1 MLLFRFPPVLYPPSG
16 VVINHQHSPHLSPQF
31 VSSDFLSLEISPT
44 ASDDEAWLAFRVLLE
59 GRGVEVEA
67 LPVTLF
73 HTKLGEKLEFTG
85 FRR

>member
-1 MLLFRFPPVLYPPSG
+1 MS
-16 VVINHQHSPHLSPQF
+16 H
-31 VSSDFLSLEISPT
+31 T

-67 LPVTLF
+67 LPVTFF
-73 HTKLGEKLEFTG
+73 HTKLGEKTKFTG